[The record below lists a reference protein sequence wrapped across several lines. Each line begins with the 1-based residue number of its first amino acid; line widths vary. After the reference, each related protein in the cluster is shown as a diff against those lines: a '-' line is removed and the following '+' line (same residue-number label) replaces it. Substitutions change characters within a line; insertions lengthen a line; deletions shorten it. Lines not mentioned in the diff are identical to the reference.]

1 MRHYLDT
8 RTKCQEEETRI
19 RSLQRSLE
27 LQRTTIATLQQDQSE
42 LLLAQQND
50 GNDETALTMQLDEI
64 KATQQ
69 NCERVIAQ
77 LELQLPVLQRTHQ
90 ATAQEVAAAREAS
103 TRAFAKTQLALQNYR
118 DPVGGPQL
126 PAAAAGA
133 AAGLFLNNRIL
144 LNVSHQRELGI
155 DRSLGRGMPR
165 AMGRIRPAGATLENR
180 KALLHN
186 RFSYA
191 ATINAHLSYPVYCLR
206 FDRTGRYFISGADDY
221 LVKVFCMGGSV
232 DLKKRGGRMDPASY
246 ARGAVLVCTL
256 KGHAGVINDIGV
268 SSDNCFLATASED
281 GDCRVWG
288 LSDGCPVAILRG
300 HTGGANMVRSSG
312 YFFCYIVLFF
322 CMLVPLWSFVWL
334 KSSNRF
340 SFLQVSWS
348 TLTPYRLVTT
358 GADGLAR
365 TWDVR
370 EACLK
375 RYGKMIGERPEY
387 LLQMQGKDVTSEDK
401 NDLDGAGS
409 SGPNGEIGV
418 AIPPLPVRGEN
429 GSENA
434 AALAAAAAE
443 PPLPVIPPPPLPLPA
458 DGGPNGNQNQANG
471 VGNADND
478 GADAGVFVAN
488 DNMDAGVK
496 LVSKLQHGATLDER
510 LGGPGTRSRRSAVK
524 SHLCCTLS
532 VRRALCNWV

>member
-1 MRHYLDT
+1 LLCSLSLSQLALQSASHDSVNETHNNNNNSNPLTYQDMKRTWSSCPTNQLQHLLQSHQSATTALDRAVQTAAEPNHVQASTETLQQALHKPDEHGGRTLQDAIVLDSNDGGTEKTTSAAEVVSALQAPVLFVSDDTGAIAEKGTAAAASTTTVAVPTRSCVAEYSRNAATAMRHYLDT

-42 LLLAQQND
+42 LLLAQQNG
-50 GNDETALTMQLDEI
+50 GNDETASTMQLDEI

-90 ATAQEVAAAREAS
+90 ATAQELAVARETS
-103 TRAFAKTQLALQNYR
+103 TRAFAKTKLALQNYR

-126 PAAAAGA
+126 PAAAANTA
-133 AAGLFLNNRIL
+133 ACLFLNNRIL
-144 LNVSHQRELGI
+144 LNVSQQRELGI

-165 AMGRIRPAGATLENR
+165 AMGRIRHAGATLENR

-300 HTGGANMVRSSG
+300 HTGGANMVRTSG
-312 YFFCYIVLFF
+312 CFLYYIVLCFR
-322 CMLVPLWSFVWL
+322 MPVPRWSFAWL
-334 KSSNRF
+334 KSTYRF
-340 SFLQVSWS
+340 SRCRFL
-348 TLTPYRLVTT
+348 
-358 GADGLAR
+358 GL
-365 TWDVR
+365 
-370 EACLK
+370 
-375 RYGKMIGERPEY
+375 P
-387 LLQMQGKDVTSEDK
+387 
-401 NDLDGAGS
+401 
-409 SGPNGEIGV
+409 
-418 AIPPLPVRGEN
+418 
-429 GSENA
+429 
-434 AALAAAAAE
+434 
-443 PPLPVIPPPPLPLPA
+443 
-458 DGGPNGNQNQANG
+458 
-471 VGNADND
+471 
-478 GADAGVFVAN
+478 
-488 DNMDAGVK
+488 
-496 LVSKLQHGATLDER
+496 
-510 LGGPGTRSRRSAVK
+510 
-524 SHLCCTLS
+524 
-532 VRRALCNWV
+532 

>member
-1 MRHYLDT
+1 MVSTDKNSSAAEVVSALQAPVLFVSDDTGSTAEKGTAAAAAASTTTVAVPTRSCVTEYSRNAATAMRHYLDT

-27 LQRTTIATLQQDQSE
+27 LQRTTIAKLQQDQSE
-42 LLLAQQND
+42 LLLAQNG

-90 ATAQEVAAAREAS
+90 VTAQEVAAAREAS
-103 TRAFAKTQLALQNYR
+103 TRAFARTKLALQNYR
-118 DPVGGPQL
+118 DPVCGPQM

-133 AAGLFLNNRIL
+133 TAGLFLNNRIL

-232 DLKKRGGRMDPASY
+232 DLKKKGGRMDPASY

-312 YFFCYIVLFF
+312 CFLYYIVLCFW
-322 CMLVPLWSFVWL
+322 MLVSLWSL
-334 KSSNRF
+334 YGSNPAIDSLFCRF
-340 SFLQVSWS
+340 L
-348 TLTPYRLVTT
+348 
-358 GADGLAR
+358 GL
-365 TWDVR
+365 
-370 EACLK
+370 
-375 RYGKMIGERPEY
+375 P
-387 LLQMQGKDVTSEDK
+387 
-401 NDLDGAGS
+401 
-409 SGPNGEIGV
+409 
-418 AIPPLPVRGEN
+418 
-429 GSENA
+429 
-434 AALAAAAAE
+434 
-443 PPLPVIPPPPLPLPA
+443 
-458 DGGPNGNQNQANG
+458 
-471 VGNADND
+471 
-478 GADAGVFVAN
+478 
-488 DNMDAGVK
+488 
-496 LVSKLQHGATLDER
+496 
-510 LGGPGTRSRRSAVK
+510 
-524 SHLCCTLS
+524 
-532 VRRALCNWV
+532 